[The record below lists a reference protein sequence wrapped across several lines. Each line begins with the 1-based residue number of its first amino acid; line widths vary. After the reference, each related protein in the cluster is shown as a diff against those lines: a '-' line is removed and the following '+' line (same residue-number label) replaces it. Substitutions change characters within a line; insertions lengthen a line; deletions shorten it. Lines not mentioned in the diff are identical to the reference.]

1 MDIERI
7 DENTVKFF
15 ITVQDIEKRGFSFE
29 ELWSDRQ
36 VGEKFMWELLEE
48 VQEMEDIQFEQ
59 GIKVQVNITMNGL
72 EFIVS
77 NRFENNE
84 PLSFM
89 HYTGKDGKPS
99 GKPIPV
105 KSLLE
110 NLIKHSEENNFEEK
124 IVDETP
130 ISCIYVFESFEDVIR
145 LFKNAAMNFKS
156 SKLISYENRYYLSID
171 LDLDDMDI
179 DKKTAIGL
187 FLQEFAKISSV
198 SIHFLNDYGKEIIS
212 DNVYLTINQY
222 FK

>member
-7 DENTVKFF
+7 DDNTVKFF

-36 VGEKFMWELLEE
+36 IGEKFMWELLEE
-48 VQEMEDIQFEQ
+48 VQEMEDIQFEH

-89 HYTGKDGKPS
+89 HYTGKDGKPA
-99 GKPIPV
+99 GKPIPI

-110 NLIKHSEENNFEEK
+110 NLIKHSEEVDNEEK
-124 IVDETP
+124 TVVDTP
-130 ISCIYVFESFEDVIR
+130 SVYAFESFEDVIG
-145 LFKNAAMNFKS
+145 LFKNAAMDFKS
-156 SKLISYENRYYLSID
+156 SKLFSYENRYYLSID
-171 LDLDDMDI
+171 LDLDDIDM

-187 FLQEFAKISSV
+187 FLEEYAKVSSISN
-198 SIHFLNDYGKEIIS
+198 HFLNDYGKEIIPE
-212 DNVYLTINQY
+212 NVYSTINQY

>member
-7 DENTVKFF
+7 DDNTVKFF

-36 VGEKFMWELLEE
+36 IGEKFMWELLEE

-59 GIKVQVNITMNGL
+59 GIKVQVNIAMNGL

-89 HYTGKDGKPS
+89 HYTGKDGKPA

-110 NLIKHSEENNFEEK
+110 NLIKHSEGVDSEEK
-124 IVDETP
+124 IVDEKP
-130 ISCIYVFESFEDVIR
+130 RVYAFESFEDVIG

-171 LDLDDMDI
+171 LDKDD
-179 DKKTAIGL
+179 IGMENKITIRL
-187 FLQEFAKISSV
+187 FLEEFAKSSSI

-212 DNVYLTINQY
+212 ENVYSTINQF